1 MIAHDAV
8 EASKIKEV
16 ENLSKL
22 EMQVQIKQKMEKIEC
37 TFKQSLTI

>member
-8 EASKIKEV
+8 EASKRKEE

-22 EMQVQIKQKMEKIEC
+22 EMQVQIKQKMEKM
-37 TFKQSLTI
+37 